1 MYVEIDERGGINIMG
16 ISVSAAEQL
25 VEAICM
31 HVNETRKQKLAPDS
45 ELIVLKKEIEKEV
58 SS

>member
-1 MYVEIDERGGINIMG
+1 MYVEIDGRGGINIMG

-31 HVNETRKQKLAPDS
+31 HVNGSRKQELAPDS

>member
-1 MYVEIDERGGINIMG
+1 MDGRGGINIMG
-16 ISVSAAEQL
+16 ISASTAEQL

-31 HVNETRKQKLAPDS
+31 HVNESRKQKLAPDS